1 MICIS
6 FSHFFNSAPRW
17 SGRQS
22 VDLRTVGKQVGIKW
36 RMGAGHITR
45 SSQNGICCD
54 IFSNLQV
61 LVREG
66 GRLSLLSLDLDLD
79 NREEKMVEQVVG
91 EAGQVSIMVIM
102 ISWQGG
108 QKGL

>member
-1 MICIS
+1 M
-6 FSHFFNSAPRW
+6 
-17 SGRQS
+17 
-22 VDLRTVGKQVGIKW
+22 D
-36 RMGAGHITR
+36 AGHMAG
-45 SSQNGICCD
+45 SCQDGICCD

-66 GRLSLLSLDLDLD
+66 GRLSLLSLGSD

>member
-1 MICIS
+1 M
-6 FSHFFNSAPRW
+6 
-17 SGRQS
+17 
-22 VDLRTVGKQVGIKW
+22 D
-36 RMGAGHITR
+36 AGHMAG
-45 SSQNGICCD
+45 SCQNGIFCD

-66 GRLSLLSLDLDLD
+66 GRLSLLSLDLD
-79 NREEKMVEQVVG
+79 NQEEKMVEQVVG

-108 QKGL
+108 QKGP

>member
-1 MICIS
+1 M
-6 FSHFFNSAPRW
+6 
-17 SGRQS
+17 
-22 VDLRTVGKQVGIKW
+22 D
-36 RMGAGHITR
+36 AGHMAG
-45 SSQNGICCD
+45 SCQNGICCD

>member
-1 MICIS
+1 M
-6 FSHFFNSAPRW
+6 
-17 SGRQS
+17 
-22 VDLRTVGKQVGIKW
+22 D
-36 RMGAGHITR
+36 AGHMAG
-45 SSQNGICCD
+45 SYQNEICFD

-79 NREEKMVEQVVG
+79 MDNQEEKMVEQVVG

>member
-1 MICIS
+1 M
-6 FSHFFNSAPRW
+6 
-17 SGRQS
+17 
-22 VDLRTVGKQVGIKW
+22 D
-36 RMGAGHITR
+36 AGHMAG
-45 SSQNGICCD
+45 SCQNGICCD

-66 GRLSLLSLDLDLD
+66 GRLSLLSLDLY
-79 NREEKMVEQVVG
+79 NQEEKMVEQVVG

>member
-1 MICIS
+1 MAGS
-6 FSHFFNSAPRW
+6 F
-17 SGRQS
+17 Q
-22 VDLRTVGKQVGIKW
+22 D
-36 RMGAGHITR
+36 
-45 SSQNGICCD
+45 GICCD

>member
-1 MICIS
+1 M
-6 FSHFFNSAPRW
+6 
-17 SGRQS
+17 
-22 VDLRTVGKQVGIKW
+22 D
-36 RMGAGHITR
+36 AGHMAG
-45 SSQNGICCD
+45 SCQDGICCD

-66 GRLSLLSLDLDLD
+66 GRLSLLSLDSD

-108 QKGL
+108 QKRL

>member
-1 MICIS
+1 M
-6 FSHFFNSAPRW
+6 
-17 SGRQS
+17 
-22 VDLRTVGKQVGIKW
+22 D
-36 RMGAGHITR
+36 AGLC
-45 SSQNGICCD
+45 QNGICFD

>member
-1 MICIS
+1 M
-6 FSHFFNSAPRW
+6 
-17 SGRQS
+17 
-22 VDLRTVGKQVGIKW
+22 D
-36 RMGAGHITR
+36 AGHMAG

-108 QKGL
+108 LKGL

>member
-1 MICIS
+1 MDAC
-6 FSHFFNSAPRW
+6 HMT
-17 SGRQS
+17 G
-22 VDLRTVGKQVGIKW
+22 
-36 RMGAGHITR
+36 

>member
-1 MICIS
+1 M
-6 FSHFFNSAPRW
+6 
-17 SGRQS
+17 
-22 VDLRTVGKQVGIKW
+22 
-36 RMGAGHITR
+36 
-45 SSQNGICCD
+45 
-54 IFSNLQV
+54 

-66 GRLSLLSLDLDLD
+66 GRLFLLSLDLDLD

>member
-1 MICIS
+1 M
-6 FSHFFNSAPRW
+6 
-17 SGRQS
+17 
-22 VDLRTVGKQVGIKW
+22 D
-36 RMGAGHITR
+36 AGHMAG
-45 SSQNGICCD
+45 SCQNGICCD

-66 GRLSLLSLDLDLD
+66 GRLSLLSLDLD

-108 QKGL
+108 GQKGL

>member
-1 MICIS
+1 M
-6 FSHFFNSAPRW
+6 
-17 SGRQS
+17 
-22 VDLRTVGKQVGIKW
+22 D
-36 RMGAGHITR
+36 AGHMAG
-45 SSQNGICCD
+45 SCQDGICCD

-79 NREEKMVEQVVG
+79 LEEKMVEQVVG